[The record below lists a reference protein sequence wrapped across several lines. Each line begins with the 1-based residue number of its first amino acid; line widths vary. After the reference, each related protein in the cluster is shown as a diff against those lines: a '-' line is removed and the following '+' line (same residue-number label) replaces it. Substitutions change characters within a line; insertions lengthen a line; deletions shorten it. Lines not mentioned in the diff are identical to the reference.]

1 MDCMRCNLRALVCS
15 LSRGVIY
22 VQILCKLQKVLFN
35 DMLTNSTGN
44 VELFAVNEGLS
55 GTKGLSAI

>member
-1 MDCMRCNLRALVCS
+1 MCS

-22 VQILCKLQKVLFN
+22 IQILCKLRKVLFN